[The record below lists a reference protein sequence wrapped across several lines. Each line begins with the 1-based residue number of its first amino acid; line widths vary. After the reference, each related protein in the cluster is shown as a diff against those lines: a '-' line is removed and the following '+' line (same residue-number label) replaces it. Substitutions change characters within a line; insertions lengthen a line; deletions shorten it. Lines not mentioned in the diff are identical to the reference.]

1 MAYNW
6 ITLLWVDDL
15 QMDTQSEKLPA
26 HIISTTRIAALGTIR
41 DEAPRVSMVAF
52 VAAADFSAFYVHI
65 SRLAQHT
72 LDMQKNKL
80 VSLLIA
86 EADDG
91 RPDPQT
97 LARLSIRAS
106 AEFMENG
113 EPGYAPIK
121 NQYIERFPESEPLFK
136 LADFSLWRIK
146 PKGARYVAGL
156 AKAYNLSP
164 ETLQKVVQ
172 KQSGDAV

>member
-1 MAYNW
+1 VDKMDAGSER
-6 ITLLWVDDL
+6 LLV
-15 QMDTQSEKLPA
+15 
-26 HIISTTRIAALGTIR
+26 HILTHARIAALGTMR

-52 VAAADFSAFYVHI
+52 VLAQDFSAYYIHV

-72 LDMQKNKL
+72 VDMQKNKQ

-91 RPDPQT
+91 RSDPQT

-113 EPGYAPIK
+113 EPGYAPVK
-121 NQYIERFPESEPLFK
+121 DRYIERFPASDPLFK
-136 LADFSLWRIK
+136 FADFGLWRIK
-146 PKGARYVAGL
+146 PKGARFVAGL
-156 AKAYNLSP
+156 GKAFNLTP
-164 ETLQKVVQ
+164 ETLQKIAQ
-172 KQSGDAV
+172 K